1 MSESENV
8 DVQRDILGERIEMA
22 EIGNRVIR
30 ERIEEISK
38 KLLELEKSLLE

>member
-1 MSESENV
+1 MSDSDSV
-8 DVQRDILGERIEMA
+8 DVQREILGERIEMA